1 MEKDEWVVLG
11 IGNPYLQDDRAGV
24 VVTERLEALGLPCRI
39 EQLLTVGFEVLDK
52 IRGASRAIIVDACKL
67 GNPPGSILQVSVDD
81 IFSSHHLVNSHA
93 VTLGTTLKT
102 GIICFPD
109 EMPKELH
116 IWLIEVKDISEF
128 TQVMSPEVEQAVGE
142 VVEGIQRLL
151 TEQPL

>member
-1 MEKDEWVVLG
+1 M
-11 IGNPYLQDDRAGV
+11 
-24 VVTERLEALGLPCRI
+24 
-39 EQLLTVGFEVLDK
+39 
-52 IRGASRAIIVDACKL
+52 
-67 GNPPGSILQVSVDD
+67 
-81 IFSSHHLVNSHA
+81 
-93 VTLGTTLKT
+93 KT